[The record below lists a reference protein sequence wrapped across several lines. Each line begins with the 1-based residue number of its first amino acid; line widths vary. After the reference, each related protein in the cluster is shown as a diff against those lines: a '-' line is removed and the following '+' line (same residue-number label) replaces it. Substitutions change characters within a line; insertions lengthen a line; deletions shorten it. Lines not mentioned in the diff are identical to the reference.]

1 MKRTITAIM
10 AGAVIA
16 LIGGGAYAADD
27 DPRIFI
33 SADMEGIAAA
43 VTEQQLGPGG
53 FEYGRFREIMTDEV
67 MAAIAGA
74 RAGGAGEIVVADS
87 HGNMQNILVEK
98 LPADI
103 RLIRGGNRP
112 LAMMEGIQAGHFDGA
127 IYIGYHASASNTE
140 GVRAHTM
147 SSARLTELTLNGIPA
162 TEGLWNAAIAGH
174 FGVPVIM
181 VSGGNAATKEVRDTV
196 GDMEVAAVK
205 EAIGFHSAKTL
216 TPEAARDL
224 IRRKAEVAV
233 RRIGDFKPYKVG
245 GPVRVGVSFQAVQPA
260 EIIARLP
267 FIERTGARSVAFEAS
282 DMVEAANILSVMLGY
297 DSNAR
302 P

>member
-1 MKRTITAIM
+1 MKRMITAII
-10 AGAVIA
+10 AGAVMA
-16 LIGGGAYAADD
+16 LVGGGAGVADD
-27 DPRIFI
+27 GPRIFI

-53 FEYGRFREIMTDEV
+53 FEYDRFREIMTDEV
-67 MAAIAGA
+67 LAAIAGA

-87 HGNMQNILVEK
+87 HGNMQNILVER
-98 LPADI
+98 LPAGI

-112 LAMMEGIQAGHFDGA
+112 LSMMEGIQEGHFDGA

-216 TPEAARDL
+216 TPEAAQDL

-233 RRIGDFKPYKVG
+233 RRIGDFKPYTVG
-245 GPVRVGVSFQAVQPA
+245 GPVRVGVGFQAVQPA
-260 EIIARLP
+260 EIISRLP
-267 FIERTGARSVAFEAS
+267 FMERTGARSVAFEAS